1 MKKIYLTSA
10 LALLSLGAGAQSY
23 DFLTFCPEG
32 KAQVSLP
39 VDGLKLRVEGSQLV
53 AEAGGSRTA
62 FDLPSLR
69 AMFFATESTTGIAAA
84 PGRDETAATLRDG
97 RICVTA
103 PAGSRVAVLT
113 PDGRTVARLTKRAD
127 GSETLGPV
135 PAAGVY
141 LVNVNGRTFKL
152 LAQ

>member
-23 DFLTFCPEG
+23 YFLTFCPEG

-39 VDGLKLRVEGSQLV
+39 AYGLKLRVERSQP
-53 AEAGGSRTA
+53 EAGGSRTA

-113 PDGRTVARLTKRAD
+113 PDGRTVVRLTKRAD

>member
-53 AEAGGSRTA
+53 AEAVGTYTT
-62 FDLPSLR
+62 FDLPTLT
-69 AMFFATESTTGIAAA
+69 AMFFATENTTGITTLPA
-84 PGRDETAATLRDG
+84 RSKTAVTLCDG
-97 RICVTA
+97 RITVTA
-103 PAGSRVAVLT
+103 PAGSRVVVLT
-113 PDGRTVARLTKRAD
+113 PDGRIVARLTKRAD